1 MVATI
6 IMLYGIPTN
15 DPLLDPSYYNYF
27 FWALFCLAKD
37 DRIYVGGGSADPSR
51 PELTESETAFKI
63 LTERL
68 KVHPGRVKSVPV
80 GLDARDVLEHLAR
93 ELKGSSVRI
102 CCAYTHQDLVRFLAW
117 KYFDGNVQVVPL
129 TFPIE
134 LVNDRPRSRYLR
146 IMRIPRTLLG
156 IAGAYM
162 PWARRLEQ
170 WLRERHMRK
179 CAMYP
184 NKLPP
189 IT

>member
-1 MVATI
+1 MTPTI

-15 DPLLDPSYYNYF
+15 DPLSDPSYDNYLS
-27 FWALFCLAKD
+27 WALFRLIKD
-37 DRIYVGGGSADPSR
+37 DRIYVGGGSTDPSR
-51 PELTESETAFKI
+51 PELTESETAFEI
-63 LTERL
+63 LTKRLSVSPERIIM
-68 KVHPGRVKSVPV
+68 SPV
-80 GLDARDVLEHLAR
+80 GLDAREVLERLAKK
-93 ELKGSSVRI
+93 LKGSPVQI
-102 CCAYTHQDLVRFLAW
+102 FCAYTHQDLVRFLAW
-117 KYFDGNVQVVPL
+117 KYFNGNVQVVPL

-134 LVNDRPRSRYLR
+134 LADDRPRSTYLR

-170 WLRERHMRK
+170 WLRERHMRE

-184 NKLPP
+184 DKLPP